1 MWHGSVI
8 TGTLEP
14 QSRNASRV
22 LGRAQRGDTMAMS
35 DSMHRRCAQTM
46 VSLALSAADSHV
58 AGAQRSIDGNSV
70 CAEMVYVIAN
80 DCDVRNRLLDD
91 LTLRG
96 IDVRCFA
103 SADEYLQCP
112 RGCAVACIIAE
123 LQPGGAAGHELQR
136 QVREEGGPPIIFI
149 GTHLDMLTGIRAM
162 KAGAHDFLVRP
173 VMPEELYGAV
183 KEALRHDRISRQ
195 RQGEIAGL
203 KASYSSLTRREREV
217 FALVVQGFLNKQ
229 VAGILAISLVTVQ
242 IHRGNTMRKMG
253 ARSFADLVCMALKL
267 RILEKD
273 LTYPMNSGFHY
284 QKPEAISVP

>member
-1 MWHGSVI
+1 
-8 TGTLEP
+8 
-14 QSRNASRV
+14 
-22 LGRAQRGDTMAMS
+22 
-35 DSMHRRCAQTM
+35 
-46 VSLALSAADSHV
+46 
-58 AGAQRSIDGNSV
+58 
-70 CAEMVYVIAN
+70 
-80 DCDVRNRLLDD
+80 
-91 LTLRG
+91 
-96 IDVRCFA
+96 
-103 SADEYLQCP
+103 
-112 RGCAVACIIAE
+112 
-123 LQPGGAAGHELQR
+123 
-136 QVREEGGPPIIFI
+136 
-149 GTHLDMLTGIRAM
+149 MLTGIRAM